1 MKRVTVICFA
11 QWITQIK
18 MSRRFGPKLIAPRD
32 DVRRKFF
39 PQMGIDVRGGVQ
51 EATRQRKS
59 STKLKYL
66 ALRQLKQW
74 KPPKKVMSILSAGK
88 VRKTLLIDYLTQRSN
103 VLTGE
108 SYTNKKNHEKTT
120 FKKRKSC
127 CVRAITIC
135 CHIASFARFNSTGF
149 ISISKSL
156 QSSKIRLKSE
166 IKEEEKCTEV
176 RGDYMY

>member
-1 MKRVTVICFA
+1 MKRVTVTVICFA

-166 IKEEEKCTEV
+166 IKEEKKV
-176 RGDYMY
+176 Y

>member
-108 SYTNKKNHEKTT
+108 SYTNKKNHEKP
-120 FKKRKSC
+120 
-127 CVRAITIC
+127 
-135 CHIASFARFNSTGF
+135 
-149 ISISKSL
+149 
-156 QSSKIRLKSE
+156 RLK
-166 IKEEEKCTEV
+166 KENHVASGQLQFAATSP
-176 RGDYMY
+176 RLPDLIPRALSQFPNLYNLQR

>member
-1 MKRVTVICFA
+1 
-11 QWITQIK
+11 
-18 MSRRFGPKLIAPRD
+18 
-32 DVRRKFF
+32 
-39 PQMGIDVRGGVQ
+39 
-51 EATRQRKS
+51 
-59 STKLKYL
+59 
-66 ALRQLKQW
+66 
-74 KPPKKVMSILSAGK
+74 MSILSAGK

-166 IKEEEKCTEV
+166 IKEEKKVYWSSWRLYRLSQNSRPSLE
-176 RGDYMY
+176 GGALD